1 MYKLYT
7 IRYRIVVKI
16 RINFKT
22 FFTGETQSKLAE
34 SERSKNEVLDRLS
47 KLSNESES
55 IVNQL
60 EAAELKASAAEKAA
74 GTMETQLQETQV
86 CNFE

>member
-1 MYKLYT
+1 M
-7 IRYRIVVKI
+7 
-16 RINFKT
+16 
-22 FFTGETQSKLAE
+22 
-34 SERSKNEVLDRLS
+34 ERSKNELLDRLS

-86 CNFE
+86 CFKITYLFNFLLNKNNSLYSCIPF